1 MALAGL
7 PGPRVLTLGISG
19 EGSPQAGHAYTY
31 LVSVDDTARAPGWLL
46 HLDISA
52 PAGSTV
58 VAASGACRTAPG
70 GASCVWPQLA
80 GGSALGVFVTV
91 SLAPGL
97 RAGTSLI
104 ATARLSYDWGQLTD
118 SATSVRTVSAPPP
131 RPRVKPKPRP
141 TQLKPKPRPTQ
152 LKPRPKPTQP
162 RPEPTQPK
170 AKPTQ
175 PRLKPRPTATP
186 SPTHIRHP
194 LPPPRPA
201 PVAPLVTSP
210 PPSRVSPAS
219 PPSQRGLG
227 VPPYPVRPDR
237 NAAPSRTPRPPPSRS
252 PSARPLFPQA
262 ASQLIHPPPSL
273 AARGLPKGL
282 LIVLIIAPC
291 VAAAVTRFARG
302 R

>member
-1 MALAGL
+1 
-7 PGPRVLTLGISG
+7 VLTLGISG
-19 EGSPQAGHAYTY
+19 EGSPRAGHAYTY
-31 LVSVDDTARAPGWLL
+31 LVSVDDTARAPGWLV
-46 HLDISA
+46 HLDVSA
-52 PAGSTV
+52 PAGATV
-58 VAASGACRTAPG
+58 VSASGACRTGPG

-80 GGSALGVFVTV
+80 GGSAVGVSVTV

-104 ATARLSYDWGQLTD
+104 ATARLSYDWGQLTG
-118 SATSVRTVSAPPP
+118 SATSVRTVSAPPL
-131 RPRVKPKPRP
+131 RPRVKPKPR
-141 TQLKPKPRPTQ
+141 
-152 LKPRPKPTQP
+152 
-162 RPEPTQPK
+162 
-170 AKPTQ
+170 PTQ

-237 NAAPSRTPRPPPSRS
+237 NAAPSQTPQSRPSRS
-252 PSARPLFPQA
+252 PSARPFFPRT

-273 AARGLPKGL
+273 PARGLPKGL
-282 LIVLIIAPC
+282 LIALIIAPC
-291 VAAAVTRFARG
+291 VATAVTRFARN